1 MRKLSTYPMLLA
13 VMLVCIAAKIGYA
26 SAIDCLT
33 YEYRG
38 NQVTRISDDAPEL
51 TYFNAFHFVDGADD
65 DVEYTYDSS
74 GNTVSDLNRGIDR
87 ITYDVNHRP
96 HTISFSNGAH
106 TGYICD
112 AQGRKLRTEHRVPS
126 LQPTLPG
133 VIGPGISWGFS
144 SAPKPWTAEEQKQAV
159 ALKRIYD
166 KYKLTD

>member
-1 MRKLSTYPMLLA
+1 MKKLSTYPILLA
-13 VMLVCIAAKIGYA
+13 VMLVCIAAKVGYA

-51 TYFNAFHFVDGADD
+51 TCFNAFHFVDGSDD

-96 HTISFSNGAH
+96 RTISFSNGAH
-106 TGYICD
+106 TGYIYD
-112 AQGRKLRTEHRVPS
+112 ALVYFISDIATDGF
-126 LQPTLPG
+126 
-133 VIGPGISWGFS
+133 GIDYST
-144 SAPKPWTAEEQKQAV
+144 PEPIINK
-159 ALKRIYD
+159 
-166 KYKLTD
+166 

>member
-1 MRKLSTYPMLLA
+1 MRKLPTYPMLLA
-13 VMLVCIAAKIGYA
+13 VMLVCIAAKVGYA

-38 NQVTRISDDAPEL
+38 NQVTHISDDTL
-51 TYFNAFHFVDGADD
+51 GLVYYGADD

>member
-1 MRKLSTYPMLLA
+1 MRKLPTYLMLLA
-13 VMLVCIAAKIGYA
+13 VMLVCITAKVGYA

-38 NQVTRISDDAPEL
+38 NQVTHISDDTL
-51 TYFNAFHFVDGADD
+51 GLVYYGADD